1 MAARVKCVAVRG
13 CTVVAGGSDGDVRVT
28 ELAAAVSG
36 GGSSKGVQLQ
46 LVAEATTGARITSCA
61 IAALQ

>member
-1 MAARVKCVAVRG
+1 M
-13 CTVVAGGSDGDVRVT
+13 VAGGSDGDVRVT

>member
-1 MAARVKCVAVRG
+1 M
-13 CTVVAGGSDGDVRVT
+13 VAGGSDGDVRVT

-36 GGSSKGVQLQ
+36 GGCSKGVQLQ
-46 LVAEATTGARITSCA
+46 LVAEVTTGARITSCA